1 MALLRRLRAVTP
13 VQLEW
18 VLSRAP
24 AEVRPNMEAK
34 INEMAELGAQMRN
47 GMGMGMG
54 MGLEGGLFG
63 GAGQEGGEG
72 AEEEEDGEESEWEE
86 V

>member
-1 MALLRRLRAVTP
+1 M
-13 VQLEW
+13 QQ
-18 VLSRAP
+18 S
-24 AEVRPNMEAK
+24 MEAK
-34 INEMAELGAQMRN
+34 IKEMAELGAQMRN
-47 GMGMGMG
+47 RMRIGPG